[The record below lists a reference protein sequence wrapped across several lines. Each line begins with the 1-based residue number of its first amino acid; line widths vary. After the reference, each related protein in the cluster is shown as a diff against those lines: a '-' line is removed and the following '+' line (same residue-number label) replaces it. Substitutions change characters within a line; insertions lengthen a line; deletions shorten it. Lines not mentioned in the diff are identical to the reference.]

1 MQCPSAPASPG
12 LPSRPL
18 PKSTA
23 AAGQATLREIFADH
37 VVDGAATGFALGQ
50 IGEQLKGQDKPL
62 LWIQDRVTQKEAGRP
77 CLAGL
82 PPGLQIIHVSVNK
95 AIDVLWA
102 MEEGLR
108 CTTLAGVMGEVWGD
122 PPHLDFTA
130 TKRLALRA
138 ETHNVPAWLMR
149 RAAHPNLSA
158 ARERWRLTS
167 LPSLGHPYDPR
178 APGQAQWQADL
189 FRARWRTPGQWV
201 VQHGPARGLQ
211 FGHHTNSDHPAAQQ
225 ASG

>member
-1 MQCPSAPASPG
+1 MPCPASPSP
-12 LPSRPL
+12 LSRPL
-18 PKSTA
+18 PKSA
-23 AAGQATLREIFADH
+23 AATGQATLREIFADH
-37 VVDGAATGFALGQ
+37 VVDGAATAFALGQ
-50 IGEQLKGQDKPL
+50 LDPQNKPL

-82 PPGLQIIHVSVNK
+82 PKGLQIIHVRVNK

-122 PPHLDFTA
+122 PPQLDFTA
-130 TKRLALRA
+130 TKRLALRS

-149 RAAHPNLSA
+149 RGAHPNLSA
-158 ARERWRLTS
+158 ARERWRLAS
-167 LPSLGHPYDPR
+167 LPSLGHPHDPR

-201 VQHGPARGLQ
+201 VQHDPAQGLQ
-211 FGHHTNSDHPAAQQ
+211 FHHPTDSDQGAAQH
-225 ASG
+225 ATG